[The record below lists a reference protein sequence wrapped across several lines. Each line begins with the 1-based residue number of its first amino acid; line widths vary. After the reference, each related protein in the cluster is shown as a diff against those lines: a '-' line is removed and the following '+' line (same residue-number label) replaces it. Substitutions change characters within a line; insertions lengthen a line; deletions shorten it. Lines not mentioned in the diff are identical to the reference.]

1 MKTATMNRPGRPR
14 YKTLCRVEIR
24 LCSCRANCGD
34 HEHWTEPL
42 DARRDDSGRSVTI
55 TQPHPVWFG
64 AVVKASEFRF
74 AE

>member
-1 MKTATMNRPGRPR
+1 MIATKRKPGRPR
-14 YKTLCRVEIR
+14 RSTLVRVQVR

-34 HEHWTEPL
+34 WEHWTEPL
-42 DARRDDSGRSVTI
+42 DARRDDSVRSVTI